1 MGSADLMP
9 RNLNRR
15 VEVLTPVLDKE
26 LRDYL
31 RNTILKLH
39 LKDTAQCYRM
49 LADGEYLRI
58 KPGKKDKLVNSQESL
73 IELYSASHNG

>member
-31 RNTILKLH
+31 RNTVLKLH
-39 LKDTAQCYRM
+39 LKDTVQCYRM
-49 LADGEYLRI
+49 LTDGEYLRI
-58 KPGKKDKLVNSQESL
+58 KSGKKDKLVNSQESL
-73 IELYSASHNG
+73 IELYSASQK